1 MVKEI
6 IQRSDIESIDK
17 LRLTILFSLRYGG
30 DDKVTELIRELEQ
43 ENAKQGDIVRMV
55 MKYAGKDKRKLGSG
69 EGGFVGKFTKV
80 FKEAFKGIPNVFTQH
95 KSVMYGIVES
105 VIKGTLN
112 DLDYP
117 SPDVGISN
125 QRMGD
130 IIVFIVGG
138 ATYQESREVNDFN
151 KQGYNLLLGGSNI
164 HNSKSFL
171 GDIMFFNEQFAMGM
185 DRNEEFKSF

>member
-1 MVKEI
+1 MGTLNSTRFKKGASRV

-69 EGGFVGKFTKV
+69 DGGFVGKFTKV

-151 KQGYNLLLGGSNI
+151 SAPAASLTGTRHHGTVVKPAAVGETHGLV
-164 HNSKSFL
+164 
-171 GDIMFFNEQFAMGM
+171 
-185 DRNEEFKSF
+185 